1 MMHLIAKRAGTVMA
15 VLLLATTLLIA
26 WILYG

>member
-1 MMHLIAKRAGTVMA
+1 MHLIAKRAGTVMA